1 MNMIVDYFLSG
12 YWQRAFSSKTDR
24 DLWIG
29 CIAAACIVF
38 TFLSLVGVTG
48 LLAVW
53 GGIVTDLENEAS
65 YSFFLLLAT
74 MKPWVIGFVLV
85 FTISLSCA
93 AYDTLQT
100 ALVATISELMYL
112 TPKYVEVDQP
122 FRQRR
127 FPEQAQHL
135 VGSCDSPL
143 EHPCCCRCHQGT
155 RYLRYGLCFDSNA
168 NLSLI

>member
-1 MNMIVDYFLSG
+1 MIVDYFLSG

-100 ALVATISELMYL
+100 ALVATISKLVYM
-112 TPKYVEVDQP
+112 TSKYVEIDEP
-122 FRQRR
+122 SR
-127 FPEQAQHL
+127 
-135 VGSCDSPL
+135 
-143 EHPCCCRCHQGT
+143 
-155 RYLRYGLCFDSNA
+155 
-168 NLSLI
+168 

>member
-1 MNMIVDYFLSG
+1 MLPSWVGSFYISCLSRSYSTVLFFPSLPRCHLLSSCSDYFLSG

-24 DLWIG
+24 DLWLG
-29 CIAAACIVF
+29 CTGAAVIVF
-38 TFLSLVGVTG
+38 VFLSLVGATG

-53 GGIVTDLENEAS
+53 GGVIEDLENDAS

-100 ALVATISELMYL
+100 ALVATISTYS
-112 TPKYVEVDQP
+112 V
-122 FRQRR
+122 
-127 FPEQAQHL
+127 
-135 VGSCDSPL
+135 
-143 EHPCCCRCHQGT
+143 
-155 RYLRYGLCFDSNA
+155 LCA
-168 NLSLI
+168 T